1 MIYLFLLIG
10 SFLLIK
16 GADLFVDG
24 FSSIAGILRIPW
36 TAVSTNC
43 SIEAGPYYSIVFGS
57 ERVAGHL
64 INAGY
69 SFVYPIRSQKE
80 VQ

>member
-1 MIYLFLLIG
+1 MIYLLLSVFLLA
-10 SFLLIK
+10 K

-24 FSSIAGILRIPW
+24 SSSVTGILRIPW
-36 TAVSTNC
+36 TALSVNC

-69 SFVYPIRSQKE
+69 SIVYPIGSQKE
-80 VQ
+80 V